1 VKLGFAQCVAVLA
14 SALLYGCGYVGPPQP
29 PTLDIPAT
37 IADFRAGEYGDNI
50 EVAFTMPATT
60 TEALPLENVRS
71 VELRIRENGAQEKII
86 MLPVT
91 IPGPATNDVP
101 VRDWVGKSIT
111 LSVRVTGPK
120 GKASAWSNPAS
131 LTVIPPLA
139 APSTPK
145 PQSVAGGVELNWTG
159 SGPRYRIFRAE
170 ADGQPSP
177 LADTERSP
185 YLDTST
191 GFGTRYRY
199 MVQTIAADNQWSL
212 VSPVAEITPVDT
224 FAPAVPEGLSAGPTP
239 QSIEL
244 SWTRN
249 TEPDFRGYNILR
261 STDGGPYQ
269 KLATLVEVP
278 AYSDSK
284 IDPGKKYR
292 YTVSAVDLTGNE
304 SRQSAPAEAT
314 AQ

>member
-1 VKLGFAQCVAVLA
+1 VKLAVPVLA

-50 EVAFTMPATT
+50 EVVFTMPATT

-71 VELRIRENGAQEKII
+71 VELRIRENCAQEKIV

-91 IPGPATNDVP
+91 IPGPSTNDVP

-111 LSVRVTGPK
+111 LWVRVTGPK
-120 GKASAWSNPAS
+120 GKASDWSNPAS
-131 LTVIPPLA
+131 LTVIPPLP

-145 PQSVAGGVELNWTG
+145 PRNVAGGVELTWTG
-159 SGPRYRIFRAE
+159 AGPRYRIFRAE
-170 ADGQPSP
+170 ADGQPAP
-177 LADTERSP
+177 LADTERSQ
-185 YLDTST
+185 YVDESRS
-191 GFGTRYRY
+191 FGTRYRY

-212 VSPVAEITPVDT
+212 VSAEAEITPVDT
-224 FAPAVPEGLSAGPTP
+224 FPPAVPEGLSAVPTP

-244 SWTRN
+244 TWIRN
-249 TEPDFRGYNILR
+249 TETDFRGYNVSR
-261 STDGGPYQ
+261 SVDGGPFQ
-269 KLATLVEVP
+269 KIAELIEAPT
-278 AYSDSK
+278 YSDSK
-284 IDPGKKYR
+284 IEPGKKYR
-292 YTVSAVDLTGNE
+292 YTVSALDLTGNE
-304 SRQSAPAEAT
+304 SAQSAPTEVT

>member
-1 VKLGFAQCVAVLA
+1 MKLAVPVLA
-14 SALLYGCGYVGPPQP
+14 AGLLSGCGYVGPPQP

-50 EVAFTMPATT
+50 AIAFTMPAMT

-71 VELRIRENGAQEKII
+71 VELRIRENGAQDKIV
-86 MLPVT
+86 MLPVP
-91 IPGPATNDVP
+91 IPGPATSEVP
-101 VRDWVGKSIT
+101 VRDWIGKSIT

-120 GKASAWSNPAS
+120 GKASIWSNPAA

-139 APSTPK
+139 PPSTPK
-145 PQSVAGGVELNWTG
+145 AQNVAGGVELTWTG

-170 ADGQPSP
+170 ADGQPAA
-177 LADTERSP
+177 LADTEHSP
-185 YLDTST
+185 YLDATT
-191 GFGTRYRY
+191 LFGTRYRY

-212 VSPVAEITPVDT
+212 VSAEAAITPVDT
-224 FAPAVPEGLSAGPTP
+224 FAPAIPEGLAAVPTP

-249 TEPDFRGYNILR
+249 TETDFRGYNILR
-261 STDGGPYQ
+261 STDGAPFE
-269 KLATLVEVP
+269 KIATLVETP

-284 IDPGKKYR
+284 IEPGKKYR
-292 YTVSAVDLTGNE
+292 YTVSAVDLAGNE
-304 SRQSAPAEAT
+304 SPPSALTEAI